1 VVISEL
7 ILCCSRPRN
16 KKALGTE
23 TGVGVYCR
31 PVDDAHPFDAL
42 RLLCSRLRAPGG
54 CPWDRAQTLGTLKTY
69 LLEETY
75 ELLEALEREDPD
87 ALATELGDLLFQVVF
102 VADMAADRG
111 WFDILDV
118 CRGIEAKMV
127 RRHPHVFGD
136 VQVSGADDVVRRW
149 ERIKESENHRGGALG
164 GVPSRLPAL
173 LKALRITEK
182 AAALGFDW
190 PHVTDVAGKVAE
202 EVREL
207 AEAVSSGCRR
217 NIRAELGDVLFSV
230 ANLAR
235 HLGADPE
242 DALQGTNATFSR
254 RFSAME
260 GMARQQGTSLTSL
273 SPEQMDVL
281 WRRAKEAEQAEAVLP
296 PE

>member
-1 VVISEL
+1 M
-7 ILCCSRPRN
+7 
-16 KKALGTE
+16 GTE
-23 TGVGVYCR
+23 TGARVYCGA
-31 PVDDAHPFDAL
+31 VTDAHPFDAL
-42 RLLCSRLRAPGG
+42 RALCSRLRAPDG

-75 ELLEALEREDPD
+75 ELLDALEREDPD

-136 VQVSGADDVVRRW
+136 VQVTGADDVVRRW
-149 ERIKESENHRGGALG
+149 ERIKESESHRGGALG
-164 GVPSRLPAL
+164 GVPARLPAL

-190 PHVTDVAGKVAE
+190 PHVTDVAAKVAE
-202 EVREL
+202 EAREL

-217 NIRAELGDVLFSV
+217 NIRAELGDMLFSV

-235 HLGADPE
+235 HLGVDPE
-242 DALQGTNATFSR
+242 DALQGTNASFST

-260 GMARQQGTSLTSL
+260 DLARHQGVSLTSL
-273 SPEQMDVL
+273 DLENLDRL
-281 WRRAKEAEQAEAVLP
+281 WTKVKEAEREREQAEG
-296 PE
+296 